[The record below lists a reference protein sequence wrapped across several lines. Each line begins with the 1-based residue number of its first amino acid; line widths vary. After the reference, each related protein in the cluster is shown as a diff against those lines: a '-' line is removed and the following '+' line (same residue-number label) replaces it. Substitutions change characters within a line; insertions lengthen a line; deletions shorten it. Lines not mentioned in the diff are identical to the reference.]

1 MTSISSPIYETIL
14 KSLLNEVVSLIEV
27 YCLNKYQSLYGI
39 TMKKT
44 FDLTQQ
50 KLPMPRA
57 IEAIK
62 YEVKKY
68 LKRERNKPLPEGVD
82 FWGFDCRFGV
92 DEATSDVI
100 HVSAINKCIS
110 EAEVKELESFYLEV
124 LAKSGHRTKKP
135 IE

>member
-1 MTSISSPIYETIL
+1 
-14 KSLLNEVVSLIEV
+14 VSLIEV
-27 YCLNKYQSLYGI
+27 YCLNEYQPLYGI

-68 LKRERNKPLPEGVD
+68 LKRERNKSLPEGVD
-82 FWGFDCRFGV
+82 FWDFDCRFGV

-110 EAEVKELESFYLEV
+110 EAEVKELESFYLEI